1 MPRLIYDRCDFLSG
15 LVRGKNVLD
24 IGCVEHSFENSVKR
38 GSRWLHKRIKDNA
51 ASVLGLDYEEEE
63 VVKMQQAGY
72 NVIQADAE
80 NFDLNQTYDIVMA
93 GELLE
98 HLSNPGKFLTCAR
111 RHLKPDGRLVLT
123 TPNANCLI
131 YFLENLILGHEIDN
145 IDHVAIYSPTT
156 ISQLL
161 QRHGL
166 VVEKHLFLAENTS
179 FHHQALTA
187 KILTNIKQ
195 ALQVTLGFLQP
206 SLCHHMITVA
216 RLNER

>member
-1 MPRLIYDRCDFLSG
+1 MQRLIYDRCDFLSE
-15 LVRGKNVLD
+15 LARDKNVLD

-38 GSRWLHKRIKDNA
+38 GSRWLHKRIKESA
-51 ASVLGLDYEEEE
+51 TTVLGIDYEKEE
-63 VVKMQQAGY
+63 VIKMQRAGY

-98 HLSNPGKFLTCAR
+98 HLSNPGNFLTCAR
-111 RHLKPDGRLVLT
+111 RHLKPEGRLVLT

-156 ISQLL
+156 IAQLL
-161 QRHGL
+161 KRHGL
-166 VVEKHLFLAENTS
+166 EVEKHLFLAENTS
-179 FHHQALTA
+179 FHHNSLTA
-187 KILTNIKQ
+187 KFLTNIKQ
-195 ALQVTLGFLQP
+195 ALQVTLGYIQP
-206 SLCHHMITVA
+206 SLCHHMITIA
-216 RLNER
+216 KLK